1 MCAAYRL
8 AAAEPQDASVQV
20 LMSALQELPT
30 EISTDPLD
38 LNPNMNAI
46 RADFFNSEASTQ
58 VGETKPPPPL
68 SQVPYHHPAKR
79 GSTKTGSGQTQGKLK
94 EQDGVSGGLR
104 SG

>member
-1 MCAAYRL
+1 
-8 AAAEPQDASVQV
+8 VQV

-58 VGETKPPPPL
+58 VGETKPPPSVISLAL
-68 SQVPYHHPAKR
+68 SLVPCHHPAKR
-79 GSTKTGSGQTQGKLK
+79 GSTKTRSGQTQGKLK